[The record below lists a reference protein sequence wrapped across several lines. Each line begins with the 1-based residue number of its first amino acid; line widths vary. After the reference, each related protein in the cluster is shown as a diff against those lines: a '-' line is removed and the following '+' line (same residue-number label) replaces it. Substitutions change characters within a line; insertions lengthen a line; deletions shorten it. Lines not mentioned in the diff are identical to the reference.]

1 MSGGTAITAA
11 VVLVAGLAGA
21 IQVAVMGELGD
32 RVGVVSALAFAA
44 AVTMVG
50 AFIVLAVAERSL
62 SGVRGALREPA
73 WLWIG
78 GLMGLLIVFAIT
90 LGAPRIGT
98 AATVGLV
105 IAGNL
110 VMAALIDRFGLF
122 GQDEIP
128 LSWPRV
134 LGIALLAAGAGLSL
148 SQT

>member
-1 MSGGTAITAA
+1 
-11 VVLVAGLAGA
+11 VVFVAGLAGA
-21 IQVAVMGELGD
+21 VQVAVMGELGD

-44 AVTMVG
+44 TVTVLG
-50 AFIVLAVAERSL
+50 SFVVLAIAETSV
-62 SGVRGALREPA
+62 SGVRAALREPA
-73 WLWIG
+73 WLWTG

-110 VMAALIDRFGLF
+110 VMAAVIDRFGLF

-128 LSWPRV
+128 LSWPRL

>member
-1 MSGGTAITAA
+1 MSGGTAITAGI
-11 VVLVAGLAGA
+11 VFVAGLAGA
-21 IQVAVMGELGD
+21 VQVAVMGELGD

-44 AVTMVG
+44 TVTMLGSFV
-50 AFIVLAVAERSL
+50 VLGLAERSL
-62 SGVRGALREPA
+62 SGVRAAFDEPA

-110 VMAALIDRFGLF
+110 VMAAVIDRFGLF
-122 GQDEIP
+122 GQEEIP
-128 LSWPRV
+128 LAWPRL
-134 LGIALLAAGAGLSL
+134 LGLGLLAAGAALSL

>member
-11 VVLVAGLAGA
+11 IVFAAGLAGA
-21 IQVAVMGELGD
+21 VQVAVMGELGE
-32 RVGVVSALAFAA
+32 RVGVVSALAFAV
-44 AVTMVG
+44 AVTMLG
-50 AFIVLAVAERSL
+50 AFVVLAIAERSV
-62 SGVRGALREPA
+62 SGLRAAFGEPV

-90 LGAPRIGT
+90 LAAPRIGT

-122 GQDEIP
+122 GQDEIA
-128 LSWPRV
+128 LSWPRL

>member
-1 MSGGTAITAA
+1 MTGGTAITA
-11 VVLVAGLAGA
+11 VVVFIAGLSGA

-44 AVTMVG
+44 IVTVLG
-50 AFIVLAVAERSL
+50 AFVVLAIAERSL
-62 SGVRGALREPA
+62 SGVRGAFREPA
-73 WLWIG
+73 WLWTG
-78 GLMGLLIVFAIT
+78 GLMGVLIVFAIT
-90 LGAPRIGT
+90 LGGPRIGT

-128 LSWPRV
+128 LSWPRL
-134 LGIALLAAGAGLSL
+134 LGIALLAAGAVLSL